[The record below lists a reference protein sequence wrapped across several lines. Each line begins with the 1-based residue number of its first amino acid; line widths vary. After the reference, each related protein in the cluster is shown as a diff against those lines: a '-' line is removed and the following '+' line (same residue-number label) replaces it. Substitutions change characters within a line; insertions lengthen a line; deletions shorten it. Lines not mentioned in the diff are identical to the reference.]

1 MSHGL
6 DAIVEFVWGV
16 CGLAGIIFFLLI
28 ISAIGYNYG
37 KTRGCKDGY
46 KDGYTSAL
54 DDIRLG
60 KTPKYKLVKIAE
72 QWVEVE
78 K

>member
-1 MSHGL
+1 MRHGL
-6 DAIVEFVWGV
+6 DAIVEFVWGL
-16 CGLAGIIFFLLI
+16 CGLVGIIFFLLI

-37 KTRGCKDGY
+37 KTAGYNGGY

-60 KTPKYKLVKIAE
+60 KAPKYKLVKIAE
-72 QWVEVE
+72 KWVEVE